1 MVSASAFSS
10 GGITEEFD
18 KESPA
23 LHSTAT
29 EQLHLLWIACGTDHR
44 LIDINR
50 KFREWLALK
59 DNKHR
64 GHRDARRLYVH
75 GLAAEPD

>member
-44 LIDINR
+44 LIDSNR
-50 KFREWLALK
+50 KFREWLRKTLGTWTSRRPARI
-59 DNKHR
+59 R
-64 GHRDARRLYVH
+64 GWF
-75 GLAAEPD
+75 GGGT